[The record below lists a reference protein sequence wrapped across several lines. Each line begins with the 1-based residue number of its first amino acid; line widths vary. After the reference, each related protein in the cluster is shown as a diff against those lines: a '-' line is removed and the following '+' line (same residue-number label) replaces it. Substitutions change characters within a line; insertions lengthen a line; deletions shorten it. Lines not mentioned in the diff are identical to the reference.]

1 MNRTHFLWCPCQQ
14 SHTDSEAI
22 FHPALDLPRADFAA
36 VQVGTAAQAAEGR
49 LRRRN
54 SHDVVILAP
63 VRHNRLPLQAVTPAD
78 VSVIILERPVIVRI
92 FAHPRF
98 FRPSRSEFATT
109 VSELIAIAPAASTG
123 CRSRTSGGSA
133 VTVCRAPAAIGIRQ
147 ML

>member
-1 MNRTHFLWCPCQQ
+1 MTIGSICSTF
-14 SHTDSEAI
+14 SAATDSEAI
-22 FHPALDLPRADFAA
+22 FHPALDPPRADCAA
-36 VQVGTAAQAAEGR
+36 VRAGTVARAAEGR

-54 SHDVVILAP
+54 SHDVAILAP
-63 VRHNRLPLQAVTPAD
+63 VRHNRVP
-78 VSVIILERPVIVRI
+78 
-92 FAHPRF
+92 FHPSF

-109 VSELIAIAPAASTG
+109 VSELTAIAAAASTG